1 MSGESRNTQTDAQKV
16 SCRYNMLLT
25 ATITSYEAATDSL
38 HNNKQQV
45 GEIYFTKLLCK

>member
-1 MSGESRNTQTDAQKV
+1 
-16 SCRYNMLLT
+16 MLLT
-25 ATITSYEAATDSL
+25 GTITSYEAATDSDSL